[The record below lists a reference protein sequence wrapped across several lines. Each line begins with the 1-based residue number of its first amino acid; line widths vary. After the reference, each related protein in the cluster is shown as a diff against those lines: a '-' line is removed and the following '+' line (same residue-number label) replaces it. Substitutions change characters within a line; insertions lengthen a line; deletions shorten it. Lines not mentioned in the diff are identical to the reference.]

1 VARGVTEPRLSFDA
15 VAEDYDR
22 FRPSYPPELVDEA
35 CAGLA
40 PGARVL
46 EIGCG
51 TGQLTTAL
59 AQRGLQVE
67 AIDPGPRM
75 VEIARRHAPDV
86 QFHVG
91 SFEDVELPADA
102 FAAVFSA
109 TAFHWVDPDVGWAK
123 AARVLRPGGTLALLS
138 MIAELNDEVLAAWRE
153 VLPEAA
159 AWESHDPA
167 AVRAGARAHG
177 GNVSELWAW
186 LGKRDIARPEA
197 ADLFAD
203 VHVSTMPVERLQT
216 AQETLGEARTTSAY
230 LRLDAERKAILERRL
245 AAVVEAAGTAY
256 RTTTFATLVTAR
268 AAGQPR

>member
-1 VARGVTEPRLSFDA
+1 VTEPRLSFDA

-40 PGARVL
+40 PGARAL

-59 AQRGLQVE
+59 AERGLRVE
-67 AIDPGPRM
+67 AIDPGPHM

-86 QFHVG
+86 QFHIG

-138 MIAELNDEVLAAWRE
+138 MIAELSEEILAAWRG

-159 AWESHDPA
+159 AWEAHDPE
-167 AVRAGARAHG
+167 AVRAGAHVRR

-186 LGKRDIARPEA
+186 LGKRDIARREA
-197 ADLFAD
+197 AELFAD
-203 VHVSTMPVERLQT
+203 VQVTTVPVERVQT
-216 AQETLGEARTTSAY
+216 AEEALGEARTTSAY
-230 LRLDAERKAILERRL
+230 LRLDAQRKAALDRRL
-245 AAVVEAAGTAY
+245 AAVVDAAGAAY

-268 AAGQPR
+268 AA